1 MIQRV
6 QTVYM
11 LASVIAILMML
22 VLPLGLMT
30 SSDAVFELTALGV
43 TSVTE
48 DVVLDQMC
56 YDLLAIL
63 LCMFVLPLV
72 CIFLYSKRKLQLRI
86 LIYTA
91 VLDLLFYGYFFFYE
105 SSVVQGIASHTLEL
119 AGYDWEVVPSY
130 SATLY
135 CMPAL
140 SAVCCILAMRG
151 VLYDIALLASAD
163 RLRPSRKK

>member
-22 VLPLGLMT
+22 IMPLGVIE
-30 SSDAVFELTALGV
+30 SSDAYFDVSALGV

-48 DVVLDQMC
+48 GVVLDRMC
-56 YDLLAIL
+56 YDLLVVL

-72 CIFLYSKRKLQLRI
+72 CIFLYNKRKVQLRI

-91 VLDLLFYGYFFFYE
+91 VLDVLFYVYFFCYM
-105 SSVVQGIASHTLEL
+105 SGSVQSIAARTLEL
-119 AGYDWEVVPSY
+119 CGYATDVTASY
-130 SATLY
+130 SMVLY

-140 SAVCCILAMRG
+140 SVVCCVMAMRG
-151 VLYDIALLASAD
+151 VMYDIALLASAD
-163 RLRPSRKK
+163 RLRSSRKK

>member
-30 SSDAVFELTALGV
+30 SSDALFNITALGV
-43 TSVTE
+43 TCTAG
-48 DVVLDQMC
+48 DVVLDKMC
-56 YDLLAIL
+56 YELLAIL
-63 LCMFVLPLV
+63 LVMFVLPLV
-72 CIFLYSKRKLQLRI
+72 CIFLYKNRKLQLRI

-91 VLDLLFYGYFFFYE
+91 VLDLLFYAFFFLYE
-105 SSVVQGIASHTLEL
+105 NSVLEKMVADVL
-119 AGYDWEVVPSY
+119 NLSGYSPMVETTY
-130 SATLY
+130 SIVLY
-135 CMPAL
+135 AMPL
-140 SAVCCILAMRG
+140 FSLLCCVMAMRG